1 MMPIAVFLFLS
12 YSSKYRY
19 FSDDHSRVMLVGED
33 SDYINANYIDVSE
46 SQMECG
52 IYHFVNC
59 GSINQDMKLLLQTN
73 IYF

>member
-1 MMPIAVFLFLS
+1 MQLVGCYYHFKKFL
-12 YSSKYRY
+12 
-19 FSDDHSRVMLVGED
+19 DDHSRVILVAKCP
-33 SDYINANYIDVSE
+33 DYINANYIDVSE